1 MSTGARLRICPKCGR
16 AMPSSARACVC
27 GNPAG
32 GKGDRSPLSGVT
44 LAMVAA
50 LFVGAAGYIA
60 FTSHQEGPGIEGES
74 AAPASGASEA
84 AGATAPEASG
94 NLEDTIG
101 LAIESV
107 VSIISDEGR
116 GSGFLVDPTT
126 VITNHHVV
134 GGSENVLVKLSN
146 GRALSGTVERIAE
159 SHDLALVRL
168 DRELTDRRSLEL
180 SSVSALRVGQEVY
193 VIGSPMGVL
202 ESSVTRGI
210 VSAIRPFEGATLV
223 QTDAAINPGN
233 SGGPLVDRSG
243 RVVGIATMKVAEGES
258 IGFAVA
264 ADHARELLQGGGRLA
279 SEVAMSP
286 SAGLTETLGG
296 TAAPASTREESE
308 FLQVVESAR
317 PQFESLARA
326 VANCPDIAR
335 EFEGDK
341 EGEVLMRLGRIVLEY
356 VDQRRVFANSGRQ
369 IPEWNRM
376 YCLTGAE
383 STIAAC
389 YQSVATYDELYKS
402 YVSETARRGES
413 PRLERQFPEI

>member
-1 MSTGARLRICPKCGR
+1 
-16 AMPSSARACVC
+16 MPPTARACVC
-27 GNPAG
+27 GAPSGNLRKG
-32 GKGDRSPLSGVT
+32 GSSGVSGVT
-44 LAMVAA
+44 LALVAA
-50 LFVGAAGYIA
+50 IFVGAAGYVA
-60 FTSHQEGPGIEGES
+60 FTSRQEGAEVEGETETS
-74 AAPASGASEA
+74 TSGAIEAAEAPA
-84 AGATAPEASG
+84 PEVSA

-116 GSGFLVDPTT
+116 GSGFLVDPAT

-146 GRALSGTVERIAE
+146 GSALSGTVERIAE
-159 SHDLALVRL
+159 GHDLALVRL

-243 RVVGIATMKVAEGES
+243 RVVGVATMKVAEGES

-279 SEVAMSP
+279 RDVAVNP
-286 SAGLTETLGG
+286 STGLSQSLGA
-296 TAAPASTREESE
+296 TAEPASSREENE
-308 FLQVVESAR
+308 LRQVVESAR
-317 PQFESLARA
+317 PQFEALARA
-326 VANCPDIAR
+326 VGYCPDIAR
-335 EFEGDK
+335 DFEGD
-341 EGEVLMRLGRIVLEY
+341 EGSEALMRLGGIVLEY
-356 VDQRRVFANSGRQ
+356 VDQRRVFANSGRH
-369 IPEWNRM
+369 IPQWNRM
-376 YCLTGAE
+376 YCLRESE

-389 YQSVATYDELYKS
+389 YQSVAIYDELYKS
-402 YVSETARRGES
+402 YVSEAARRGER
-413 PRLERQFPEI
+413 PRLARQFPEI

>member
-1 MSTGARLRICPKCGR
+1 
-16 AMPSSARACVC
+16 
-27 GNPAG
+27 
-32 GKGDRSPLSGVT
+32 
-44 LAMVAA
+44 
-50 LFVGAAGYIA
+50 
-60 FTSHQEGPGIEGES
+60 
-74 AAPASGASEA
+74 
-84 AGATAPEASG
+84 
-94 NLEDTIG
+94 
-101 LAIESV
+101 
-107 VSIISDEGR
+107 
-116 GSGFLVDPTT
+116 
-126 VITNHHVV
+126 
-134 GGSENVLVKLSN
+134 
-146 GRALSGTVERIAE
+146 
-159 SHDLALVRL
+159 
-168 DRELTDRRSLEL
+168 
-180 SSVSALRVGQEVY
+180 
-193 VIGSPMGVL
+193 
-202 ESSVTRGI
+202 

-233 SGGPLVDRSG
+233 SGGPLLDRSG

-335 EFEGDK
+335 EFEGDN
-341 EGEVLMRLGRIVLEY
+341 GSEVLMRLGRIVLEY
-356 VDQRRVFANSGRQ
+356 VDQRRVFANSGRH

-389 YQSVATYDELYKS
+389 YQSVAIYDELYKS

>member
-1 MSTGARLRICPKCGR
+1 
-16 AMPSSARACVC
+16 MPSSARACVC

-50 LFVGAAGYIA
+50 LFGGPAGYIA
-60 FTSHQEGPGIEGES
+60 HTSHREGPGIEGES

-116 GSGFLVDPTT
+116 GSGFLVDPET

-159 SHDLALVRL
+159 RHDLALVRPH
-168 DRELTDRRSLEL
+168 REL
-180 SSVSALRVGQEVY
+180 V
-193 VIGSPMGVL
+193 
-202 ESSVTRGI
+202 
-210 VSAIRPFEGATLV
+210 
-223 QTDAAINPGN
+223 
-233 SGGPLVDRSG
+233 
-243 RVVGIATMKVAEGES
+243 
-258 IGFAVA
+258 
-264 ADHARELLQGGGRLA
+264 QGGGPLA

-286 SAGLTETLGG
+286 AAGLTETLGG

-317 PQFESLARA
+317 PQFESLAPA
-326 VANCPDIAR
+326 VANCPAIAR

-341 EGEVLMRLGRIVLEY
+341 EGEVLMRLGRIVLEDG
-356 VDQRRVFANSGRQ
+356 DQRRG
-369 IPEWNRM
+369 
-376 YCLTGAE
+376 
-383 STIAAC
+383 
-389 YQSVATYDELYKS
+389 
-402 YVSETARRGES
+402 
-413 PRLERQFPEI
+413 

>member
-1 MSTGARLRICPKCGR
+1 
-16 AMPSSARACVC
+16 MPSAARPCVC
-27 GNPAG
+27 EASKSG
-32 GKGDRSPLSGVT
+32 LSGAM
-44 LAMVAA
+44 LAVVGAI
-50 LFVGAAGYIA
+50 FVGAAGYIVL
-60 FTSHQEGPGIEGES
+60 ES
-74 AAPASGASEA
+74 WRGREESQPIAAEPAEAPPIASPVAAAPA
-84 AGATAPEASG
+84 

-101 LAIESV
+101 FAIESV

-116 GSGFLVDPTT
+116 GSGFLVDSKT

-134 GGSENVLVKLSN
+134 GGSRNVLVKLSN
-146 GRALSGTVERIAE
+146 GSALSGTVERIAE
-159 SHDLALVRL
+159 GHDLALVRL

-180 SSVSALRVGQEVY
+180 SSVSAVRVGQEVY

-264 ADHARELLQGGGRLA
+264 ADHARELVQGGGRLA
-279 SEVAMSP
+279 SEVAMNP
-286 SAGLTETLGG
+286 STGLSETLGAA
-296 TAAPASTREESE
+296 AAPASSKEESE
-308 FLQVVESAR
+308 LRQVVDASL

-326 VANCPDIAR
+326 VSNCPDIAR
-335 EFEGDK
+335 DFEGDQGD
-341 EGEVLMRLGRIVLEY
+341 EALMRLGRIVLEY
-356 VDQRRVFANSGRQ
+356 VDQRRVFANSGRP

-389 YQSVATYDELYKS
+389 YQSVAVYDELYKS
-402 YVSETARRGES
+402 YVSDAARRGES
-413 PRLERQFPEI
+413 PRIARQFPEI